1 MQATVGLEGWEDVFV
16 SASSLEQCVSHQK
29 TLASEDAA
37 LFIMCTLLIQ
47 FKRIFNFVWNVILTF
62 IHFYNIRSLYLY
74 ISILSQFQMINDHNL
89 KSTHDDS
96 IHTSK

>member
-1 MQATVGLEGWEDVFV
+1 MQASIGRVGRCLCICIFAEAVRIRKPWP
-16 SASSLEQCVSHQK
+16 AKML
-29 TLASEDAA
+29 L
-37 LFIMCTLLIQ
+37 LFIMRTLFIQ

>member
-37 LFIMCTLLIQ
+37 LFIMCTLFIQ
-47 FKRIFNFVWNVILTF
+47 FKRIFKEFVWNVILTY
-62 IHFYNIRSLYLY
+62 IHFYKREYTIFIFIHIY
-74 ISILSQFQMINDHNL
+74 FVAVPND
-89 KSTHDDS
+89 K
-96 IHTSK
+96 